1 VAKPTKSV
9 NSVSS
14 ATYEQVY
21 RRVNELI
28 RRLDDYKKLR
38 PRPDFEAY
46 KRYWLTTLGLT
57 EVECQENCVVAVKSG
72 KFELHLHRKG
82 RKTYIV
88 DKTPIF

>member
-1 VAKPTKSV
+1 MYSEVEARFKMLV
-9 NSVSS
+9 
-14 ATYEQVY
+14 Q
-21 RRVNELI
+21 
-28 RRLDDYKKLR
+28 RLDEFKDLKPK
-38 PRPDFEAY
+38 PDFEAY